1 MKKHLFNRLSI
12 ILLAMIGTF
21 PFTSCSDDEAPDP
34 DRGQIIDPDAD
45 VDDPTSTVSLA
56 MRNQDNGN
64 TRLGY
69 IYIDDGNNF
78 SGSSSYFASI
88 GKVRGLGNV
97 SDIPTSGWASQVA
110 VNPGYGYV
118 AYNGGDNQFYRIYVE
133 DYIVSTGGG
142 IIGADIKYQTPF
154 KGRDE
159 AISLDQKSL
168 TFTSEGGSQALVF
181 KNKGIVLF
189 DCESSADW
197 CRVQKST
204 TYDQSFLY
212 NGVTITV
219 EPGLNTTEEEA
230 TVTLTTAYGKETE
243 IKVTRAGAEPF
254 IKFAS
259 GETKQVDATE
269 QTYTESL
276 MTNYQPDELQISTN
290 AEWCEASL
298 QDNSRAL
305 ALAMAQIK
313 TVEGQD
319 MTRATS
325 NNGVTSYN
333 LQLDVKANYTTNERQ
348 CEVTVRSKDGKTS
361 AKFTVIQNGTNFRI
375 NRTEVT
381 VDAAE
386 GTTSISYTST
396 LTANELIAESN
407 TNWCSVT
414 IDEPY
419 SKCFYL
425 AFEENKGIEARE
437 ASIKITNR
445 IDGNTLGSIKLIQNG
460 HTFTPEK
467 DHVWFDKNS
476 ANVTISIS
484 TDMQELPVPS
494 SDASWCT
501 LSTNR
506 KDLTIRVTAAT
517 TERTATIKFAG
528 ISKTITVTQS
538 KYAVGDEYSEN
549 GVTGTVVLMNDEQR
563 LIAKNVG
570 SAEWSTENVETGA
583 NDRQNG
589 IKNMEIIKQI
599 PDWETLYPAFALC
612 DELNK
617 NGVTGWYLPAVEETK
632 ASKITGVYIYEL
644 WSSTEAKSSTAYT
657 GGGGTANKTHE
668 ALVYAFR
675 KF

>member
-45 VDDPTSTVSLA
+45 VDDPTGTVSLA
-56 MRNQDNGN
+56 MRNRDNGN
-64 TRLGY
+64 TRLEY

-78 SGSSSYFASI
+78 SGSYSYFASI

-259 GETKQVDATE
+259 GETKQVDATKR
-269 QTYTESL
+269 TYAEAITTS
-276 MTNYQPDELQISTN
+276 YQPSDLQASSDAT
-290 AEWCEASL
+290 WCEVSL

-305 ALAMAQIK
+305 A
-313 TVEGQD
+313 QD
-319 MTRATS
+319 AAAITYVDGEAVTRAS
-325 NNGVTSYN
+325 SGEMDVISCNVMLS
-333 LQLDVKANYTTNERQ
+333 VKATDITKERQ
-348 CEVTVRSKDGKTS
+348 CNVTVKSKDGKTS
-361 AKFTVIQNGTNFRI
+361 STLAVIQTGASFSISSTSPR
-375 NRTEVT
+375 VT
-381 VDAAE
+381 AQE
-386 GTTSISYTST
+386 GTWSTRYSSSLTASELTVKSNVTWCTATIDDPNKGYIYLSYEDNPSSESRDAIISITSNADNNTVGTIT
-396 LTANELIAESN
+396 LTQS
-407 TNWCSVT
+407 
-414 IDEPY
+414 
-419 SKCFYL
+419 
-425 AFEENKGIEARE
+425 G
-437 ASIKITNR
+437 
-445 IDGNTLGSIKLIQNG
+445 G
-460 HTFTPEK
+460 TFTISNEEI
-467 DHVWFDKNS
+467 WFDKNS
-476 ANVTISIS
+476 GNKTISINTTLS
-484 TDMQELPVPS
+484 ELPEIS
-494 SDASWCT
+494 SSASWCT
-501 LSTNR
+501 VSTND
-506 KDLTIRVTAAT
+506 KNLTIRVTAAT
-517 TERTATIKFAG
+517 QERTATISFSG
-528 ISKTITVTQS
+528 QNETIKVTQS
-538 KYAVGDEYSEN
+538 KYAVGDEYDEN
-549 GVTGTVVLMNDEQR
+549 GVTGTVVLMDEGQR
-563 LIAKNVG
+563 LIAKEVG
-570 SAEWSTENVETGA
+570 SAVWSTENVVTGA
-583 NDRQNG
+583 NDNSDG
-589 IKNMEIIKQI
+589 TINTDKIKKI
-599 PDWETLYPAFALC
+599 PHWATLYPAFALC
-612 DELNK
+612 DALNT
-617 NGVTGWYLPAVEETK
+617 GGITGWYLPA
-632 ASKITGVYIYEL
+632 IYEL
-644 WSSTEAKSSTAYT
+644 YYSTLRTTDSWSSTEYDSDKAYISSTNRR
-657 GGGGTANKTHE
+657 NKNQE
-668 ALVYAFR
+668 CVVYAFR

>member
-45 VDDPTSTVSLA
+45 VDDPTGTVSLA
-56 MRNQDNGN
+56 MRNGN
-64 TRLGY
+64 TRLEY

-78 SGSSSYFASI
+78 SGSYSYFASI

-230 TVTLTTAYGKETE
+230 IVTLTTAYGKETE

-259 GETKQVDATE
+259 GETKQVDATKR
-269 QTYTESL
+269 TYAEAITTS
-276 MTNYQPDELQISTN
+276 YQPSDLQASSDAT
-290 AEWCEASL
+290 WCEVSL

-305 ALAMAQIK
+305 A
-313 TVEGQD
+313 QD
-319 MTRATS
+319 AAAITYVDGEAVTRAS
-325 NNGVTSYN
+325 SGEMDVISCNVMLS
-333 LQLDVKANYTTNERQ
+333 VKATDITKERQ
-348 CEVTVRSKDGKTS
+348 CNVTVKSKDGKTS
-361 AKFTVIQNGTNFRI
+361 STLAVIQTGASFSISSTSPR
-375 NRTEVT
+375 VT
-381 VDAAE
+381 AQE
-386 GTTSISYTST
+386 GTWSTRYSSSLTASELTVKSNVTWCTATIDDPNKGYIYLSYEDNPSSESRDAIISITSNADNNTVGTIT
-396 LTANELIAESN
+396 LTQS
-407 TNWCSVT
+407 
-414 IDEPY
+414 
-419 SKCFYL
+419 
-425 AFEENKGIEARE
+425 G
-437 ASIKITNR
+437 
-445 IDGNTLGSIKLIQNG
+445 G
-460 HTFTPEK
+460 TFTISNEEI
-467 DHVWFDKNS
+467 WFDKNS
-476 ANVTISIS
+476 GNKTISINTTLS
-484 TDMQELPVPS
+484 ELPEIS
-494 SDASWCT
+494 SSASWCT
-501 LSTNR
+501 VSTND
-506 KDLTIRVTAAT
+506 KNLTIRVTAAT
-517 TERTATIKFAG
+517 QERTATISFSG
-528 ISKTITVTQS
+528 QNETIKVTQS
-538 KYAVGDEYSEN
+538 KYAVGDEYDEN
-549 GVTGTVVLMNDEQR
+549 GVTGTVVLMDEGQR
-563 LIAKNVG
+563 LIAKEVG
-570 SAEWSTENVETGA
+570 SAVWSTENVVTGA
-583 NDRQNG
+583 NDNSDG
-589 IKNMEIIKQI
+589 TINTDKIKKI
-599 PDWETLYPAFALC
+599 PHWATLYPAFALC
-612 DELNK
+612 DALNT
-617 NGVTGWYLPAVEETK
+617 GGITGWYLPA
-632 ASKITGVYIYEL
+632 SYEL
-644 WSSTEAKSSTAYT
+644 YYSTLRTTDSWSSTEYNSDKAYISSTNRR
-657 GGGGTANKTHE
+657 NKNQE
-668 ALVYAFR
+668 CVVYAFR

>member
-12 ILLAMIGTF
+12 ILLAMIGIF

-45 VDDPTSTVSLA
+45 VDDPTGTVSLA

-118 AYNGGDNQFYRIYVE
+118 AYNGGDRQFYRIYVE

-259 GETKQVDATE
+259 GETKQVDATKR
-269 QTYTESL
+269 TYAEAITTS
-276 MTNYQPDELQISTN
+276 YQPSDLQASSDAT
-290 AEWCEASL
+290 WCEVSL

-305 ALAMAQIK
+305 A
-313 TVEGQD
+313 QD
-319 MTRATS
+319 AAAITYVDGEAVTRAS
-325 NNGVTSYN
+325 SGEMDVISCNVMLS
-333 LQLDVKANYTTNERQ
+333 VKATDITKERQ
-348 CEVTVRSKDGKTS
+348 CNVTVKSKDGKTS
-361 AKFTVIQNGTNFRI
+361 STLAVIQTGASFSISSTSPR
-375 NRTEVT
+375 VT
-381 VDAAE
+381 AQE
-386 GTTSISYTST
+386 GTWSTRYSSSLTASELTVKSNVTWCTATIDDPNKGYIYLSYEDNPSSESRDAIISITSNADNNTVGTIT
-396 LTANELIAESN
+396 LTQS
-407 TNWCSVT
+407 
-414 IDEPY
+414 
-419 SKCFYL
+419 
-425 AFEENKGIEARE
+425 G
-437 ASIKITNR
+437 
-445 IDGNTLGSIKLIQNG
+445 G
-460 HTFTPEK
+460 TFTISNEEI
-467 DHVWFDKNS
+467 WFDKNS
-476 ANVTISIS
+476 VTK
-484 TDMQELPVPS
+484 P
-494 SDASWCT
+494 
-501 LSTNR
+501 
-506 KDLTIRVTAAT
+506 
-517 TERTATIKFAG
+517 
-528 ISKTITVTQS
+528 
-538 KYAVGDEYSEN
+538 
-549 GVTGTVVLMNDEQR
+549 
-563 LIAKNVG
+563 
-570 SAEWSTENVETGA
+570 
-583 NDRQNG
+583 
-589 IKNMEIIKQI
+589 
-599 PDWETLYPAFALC
+599 
-612 DELNK
+612 
-617 NGVTGWYLPAVEETK
+617 
-632 ASKITGVYIYEL
+632 
-644 WSSTEAKSSTAYT
+644 
-657 GGGGTANKTHE
+657 
-668 ALVYAFR
+668 
-675 KF
+675 

>member
-45 VDDPTSTVSLA
+45 VDDPTGTVSLA

-118 AYNGGDNQFYRIYVE
+118 AYNGGDRQFYRIYVE

-259 GETKQVDATE
+259 GETKQVDATKR
-269 QTYTESL
+269 TYAEAITTS
-276 MTNYQPDELQISTN
+276 YQPSDLQASSDAT
-290 AEWCEASL
+290 WCEVSL

-305 ALAMAQIK
+305 A
-313 TVEGQD
+313 QD
-319 MTRATS
+319 AAAITYVDGEAVTRAS
-325 NNGVTSYN
+325 SGEMDVISCNVMLS
-333 LQLDVKANYTTNERQ
+333 VKATDITKERQ
-348 CEVTVRSKDGKTS
+348 CNVTVKSKDGKTS
-361 AKFTVIQNGTNFRI
+361 STLAVIQTGASFSISSTSPR
-375 NRTEVT
+375 VT
-381 VDAAE
+381 AQE
-386 GTTSISYTST
+386 GTWSTRYSSSLTASELTVKSNVTWCTATIDDPYKGYIYLTYEDNPSSESRDAIISITSNADNNTVGTIT
-396 LTANELIAESN
+396 LTQS
-407 TNWCSVT
+407 
-414 IDEPY
+414 
-419 SKCFYL
+419 
-425 AFEENKGIEARE
+425 G
-437 ASIKITNR
+437 
-445 IDGNTLGSIKLIQNG
+445 G
-460 HTFTPEK
+460 TFTISNEEI
-467 DHVWFDKNS
+467 WFDKNS
-476 ANVTISIS
+476 GNKTISINTTLS
-484 TDMQELPVPS
+484 ELPEIS
-494 SDASWCT
+494 SSASWCT
-501 LSTNR
+501 VSTND
-506 KDLTIRVTAAT
+506 KNLTIRVTAAT
-517 TERTATIKFAG
+517 QERTATISFSG
-528 ISKTITVTQS
+528 QNETIKVTQS
-538 KYAVGDEYSEN
+538 KYAVGDEYDEN
-549 GVTGTVVLMNDEQR
+549 GVTGTVVLMDEGQR
-563 LIAKNVG
+563 LIAKEVG
-570 SAEWSTENVETGA
+570 SAVWSTENVVTGA
-583 NDRQNG
+583 NDNSDG
-589 IKNMEIIKQI
+589 TINTDKIKKI
-599 PDWETLYPAFALC
+599 PHWATLYPAFALC
-612 DELNK
+612 DALNT
-617 NGVTGWYLPAVEETK
+617 GGITGWYLPA
-632 ASKITGVYIYEL
+632 SYEL
-644 WSSTEAKSSTAYT
+644 YYSTLRTTDSWSSTEYDSDKAYISSTNRR
-657 GGGGTANKTHE
+657 NKNQE
-668 ALVYAFR
+668 CVVYAFR

>member
-45 VDDPTSTVSLA
+45 VDDPTGTVSLA
-56 MRNQDNGN
+56 MRNRDNGN
-64 TRLGY
+64 TRLEY

-78 SGSSSYFASI
+78 SGSYSYFASI

-118 AYNGGDNQFYRIYVE
+118 AYGGDNQFYRIYVE

-219 EPGLNTTEEEA
+219 KPGQSTTEEEA

-259 GETKQVDATE
+259 GETKQVDATKR
-269 QTYTESL
+269 TYAEAITTS
-276 MTNYQPDELQISTN
+276 YQPSDLQASSDAT
-290 AEWCEASL
+290 WCEVSL

-305 ALAMAQIK
+305 A
-313 TVEGQD
+313 QD
-319 MTRATS
+319 AAAITYVDGEAVTRAS
-325 NNGVTSYN
+325 SGEMDVISCNVMLS
-333 LQLDVKANYTTNERQ
+333 VKATDITKERQ
-348 CEVTVRSKDGKTS
+348 CNVTVKSKDGKTS
-361 AKFTVIQNGTNFRI
+361 STLAVIQTGASFSISSTSPR
-375 NRTEVT
+375 VT
-381 VDAAE
+381 AQE
-386 GTTSISYTST
+386 GTWSTRYSSSLTASELTVKSNVTWCTATIDDPNKGYIYLSYEDNPSSESRDAIISITSNADNNTVGTIT
-396 LTANELIAESN
+396 LTQS
-407 TNWCSVT
+407 
-414 IDEPY
+414 
-419 SKCFYL
+419 
-425 AFEENKGIEARE
+425 G
-437 ASIKITNR
+437 
-445 IDGNTLGSIKLIQNG
+445 G
-460 HTFTPEK
+460 TFTISNEEI
-467 DHVWFDKNS
+467 WFDKNS
-476 ANVTISIS
+476 GNKTISINTTLS
-484 TDMQELPVPS
+484 ELPEIS
-494 SDASWCT
+494 SSASWCT
-501 LSTNR
+501 VSTND
-506 KDLTIRVTAAT
+506 KNLTIRVTAAT
-517 TERTATIKFAG
+517 QERTATISFSG
-528 ISKTITVTQS
+528 QNETIKVTQS
-538 KYAVGDEYSEN
+538 KYAVGDEYDEN
-549 GVTGTVVLMNDEQR
+549 GVTGTVVLMDEGQR
-563 LIAKNVG
+563 LIAKEVG
-570 SAEWSTENVETGA
+570 SAVWSTENVVTGA
-583 NDRQNG
+583 NDNSDG
-589 IKNMEIIKQI
+589 TINTDKIKKI
-599 PDWETLYPAFALC
+599 PHWATLYPAFALC
-612 DELNK
+612 DALNT
-617 NGVTGWYLPAVEETK
+617 GGITGWYLPA
-632 ASKITGVYIYEL
+632 SYEL
-644 WSSTEAKSSTAYT
+644 YYSTLRTTDSWSSTEYNSDKAYISSTNRR
-657 GGGGTANKTHE
+657 NKNQE
-668 ALVYAFR
+668 CVVYAFR

>member
-45 VDDPTSTVSLA
+45 VDDPTGTVSLA

-78 SGSSSYFASI
+78 SGSYSYFASI

-259 GETKQVDATE
+259 GETKQVDATKR
-269 QTYTESL
+269 TYAEAITTS
-276 MTNYQPDELQISTN
+276 YQPSDLQASSDAT
-290 AEWCEASL
+290 WCEVSL

-305 ALAMAQIK
+305 A
-313 TVEGQD
+313 QD
-319 MTRATS
+319 AAAITYVDGEAVTRAS
-325 NNGVTSYN
+325 SGEMDVISCNVMLS
-333 LQLDVKANYTTNERQ
+333 VKATDITKERQ
-348 CEVTVRSKDGKTS
+348 CNVTVKSKDGKTS
-361 AKFTVIQNGTNFRI
+361 STLAVIQTGASFSISSTSPR
-375 NRTEVT
+375 VT
-381 VDAAE
+381 AQE
-386 GTTSISYTST
+386 GTWSTRYSSSLTASELTVKSNVTWCTATIDDPNKGYIYLSYEDNPSSESRDAIISITSNADNNTVGTIT
-396 LTANELIAESN
+396 LTQS
-407 TNWCSVT
+407 
-414 IDEPY
+414 
-419 SKCFYL
+419 
-425 AFEENKGIEARE
+425 G
-437 ASIKITNR
+437 
-445 IDGNTLGSIKLIQNG
+445 G
-460 HTFTPEK
+460 TFTISNEEI
-467 DHVWFDKNS
+467 WFDKNS
-476 ANVTISIS
+476 GNKTISINTTLS
-484 TDMQELPVPS
+484 ELPEIS
-494 SDASWCT
+494 SSASWCT
-501 LSTNR
+501 VSTND
-506 KDLTIRVTAAT
+506 KNLTIRVTAAT
-517 TERTATIKFAG
+517 QERTATISFSG
-528 ISKTITVTQS
+528 QNETIKVTQS
-538 KYAVGDEYSEN
+538 KYAVGDEYDEN
-549 GVTGTVVLMNDEQR
+549 GVTGTVVLMDEGQR
-563 LIAKNVG
+563 LIAKEVG
-570 SAEWSTENVETGA
+570 SAVWSTENVVTGA
-583 NDRQNG
+583 NDNSDG
-589 IKNMEIIKQI
+589 TINTDKIKKI
-599 PDWETLYPAFALC
+599 PHWATLYPAFALC
-612 DELNK
+612 DALNT
-617 NGVTGWYLPAVEETK
+617 GGITGWYLPA
-632 ASKITGVYIYEL
+632 SYEL
-644 WSSTEAKSSTAYT
+644 YYSTLRTTDSWSSTEYDSDKAYISSTNRR
-657 GGGGTANKTHE
+657 NKNQE
-668 ALVYAFR
+668 CVVYAFR

>member
-45 VDDPTSTVSLA
+45 VDDPTGTVSLA
-56 MRNQDNGN
+56 MRNRDNGN
-64 TRLGY
+64 TRLEY

-78 SGSSSYFASI
+78 SGSYSYFASI

-259 GETKQVDATE
+259 GETKQVDATKR
-269 QTYTESL
+269 TYAEAITTS
-276 MTNYQPDELQISTN
+276 YQPSDLQASSDAT
-290 AEWCEASL
+290 WCEVSL

-305 ALAMAQIK
+305 A
-313 TVEGQD
+313 QD
-319 MTRATS
+319 AAAITYVDGEAVTRAS
-325 NNGVTSYN
+325 SGEMDVISCNVMLS
-333 LQLDVKANYTTNERQ
+333 VKATDITKERQ
-348 CEVTVRSKDGKTS
+348 CNVTVKSKDGKTS
-361 AKFTVIQNGTNFRI
+361 STLAVIQTGASFSISSTSPR
-375 NRTEVT
+375 VT
-381 VDAAE
+381 AQE
-386 GTTSISYTST
+386 GTWSTRYRSSLTASELTVKSNVTWCTATIDDPNKGYIYLSYEDNPSSESRDAIISITSNADNNTVGTIT
-396 LTANELIAESN
+396 LTQS
-407 TNWCSVT
+407 
-414 IDEPY
+414 
-419 SKCFYL
+419 
-425 AFEENKGIEARE
+425 G
-437 ASIKITNR
+437 
-445 IDGNTLGSIKLIQNG
+445 G
-460 HTFTPEK
+460 TFTISNEEI
-467 DHVWFDKNS
+467 WFDKNS
-476 ANVTISIS
+476 GNKTISINTTLS
-484 TDMQELPVPS
+484 ELPEIS
-494 SDASWCT
+494 SSASWCT
-501 LSTNR
+501 VSTND
-506 KDLTIRVTAAT
+506 KNLTIRVTAAT
-517 TERTATIKFAG
+517 QERTATISFSG
-528 ISKTITVTQS
+528 QNETIKVTQS
-538 KYAVGDEYSEN
+538 KYAVGDEYDEN
-549 GVTGTVVLMNDEQR
+549 GVTGTVVLMDEGQR
-563 LIAKNVG
+563 LIAKEVG
-570 SAEWSTENVETGA
+570 SAVWSTENVVTGA
-583 NDRQNG
+583 NDNSDG
-589 IKNMEIIKQI
+589 TINTDKIKKI
-599 PDWETLYPAFALC
+599 PHWATLYPAFALC
-612 DELNK
+612 DALNT
-617 NGVTGWYLPAVEETK
+617 GGITGWYLPA
-632 ASKITGVYIYEL
+632 IYEL
-644 WSSTEAKSSTAYT
+644 YYSTLRTTDSWSSTEYDSDKAYISSTNRR
-657 GGGGTANKTHE
+657 NKNQE
-668 ALVYAFR
+668 CVVYAFR

>member
-45 VDDPTSTVSLA
+45 VDDPTGTVSLA

-118 AYNGGDNQFYRIYVE
+118 AYNGGDRQFYRIYVK

-259 GETKQVDATE
+259 GETKQVDATKR
-269 QTYTESL
+269 TYAEAITTS
-276 MTNYQPDELQISTN
+276 YQPSDLQASSDAT
-290 AEWCEASL
+290 WCEVSL

-305 ALAMAQIK
+305 A
-313 TVEGQD
+313 QD
-319 MTRATS
+319 AAAITYVDGEAVTRAS
-325 NNGVTSYN
+325 SGEMDVISCNVMLS
-333 LQLDVKANYTTNERQ
+333 VKATDITKERQ
-348 CEVTVRSKDGKTS
+348 CNVTVKSKDGKTS
-361 AKFTVIQNGTNFRI
+361 STLAVIQTGASFSISSTSPR
-375 NRTEVT
+375 VT
-381 VDAAE
+381 AQE
-386 GTTSISYTST
+386 GTWSTRYSSSLTASELTVKSNVTWCTATIDDPNKGYIYLSYEDNPSSESRDAIISITSNADNNTVGTIT
-396 LTANELIAESN
+396 LTQS
-407 TNWCSVT
+407 
-414 IDEPY
+414 
-419 SKCFYL
+419 
-425 AFEENKGIEARE
+425 G
-437 ASIKITNR
+437 
-445 IDGNTLGSIKLIQNG
+445 G
-460 HTFTPEK
+460 TFTISNEEI
-467 DHVWFDKNS
+467 WFDKNS
-476 ANVTISIS
+476 GNKTISINTTLS
-484 TDMQELPVPS
+484 ELPEIS
-494 SDASWCT
+494 SSASWCT
-501 LSTNR
+501 VSTND
-506 KDLTIRVTAAT
+506 KNLTIRVTAAT
-517 TERTATIKFAG
+517 QERTATISFSG
-528 ISKTITVTQS
+528 QNETIKVTQS
-538 KYAVGDEYSEN
+538 KYAVGDEYDEN
-549 GVTGTVVLMNDEQR
+549 GVTGTVVLMDEGQR
-563 LIAKNVG
+563 LIAKEVG
-570 SAEWSTENVETGA
+570 SAVWSTENVVTGA
-583 NDRQNG
+583 NDNSDG
-589 IKNMEIIKQI
+589 TINTDKIKKI
-599 PDWETLYPAFALC
+599 PHWATLYPAFALC
-612 DELNK
+612 DALNT
-617 NGVTGWYLPAVEETK
+617 GGITGWYLPA
-632 ASKITGVYIYEL
+632 SYEL
-644 WSSTEAKSSTAYT
+644 YYSTLRTTDSWSSTEYDSDKAYISSTNRR
-657 GGGGTANKTHE
+657 NKNQE
-668 ALVYAFR
+668 CVVYAFR